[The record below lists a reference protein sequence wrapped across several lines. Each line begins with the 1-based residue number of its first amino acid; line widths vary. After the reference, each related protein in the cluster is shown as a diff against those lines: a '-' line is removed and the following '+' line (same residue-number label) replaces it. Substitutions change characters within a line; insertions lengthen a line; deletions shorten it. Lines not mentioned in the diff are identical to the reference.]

1 MTLAL
6 RHEYS
11 GKVRDVYA
19 LDDARLLMVASDRLS
34 AFDVVMGETIPHKG
48 RVLTGLTDYWVG
60 LARLVGVGESALIS
74 CDPAE
79 IDAVVPGFIDEVEL
93 HGRTMLT
100 RRAEMVPLECIVR
113 GRLFGQAYEEY
124 RREGTVHHMAAPAG
138 LALCDPFPE
147 PLFTPSTKAA
157 SGHDENIDHA
167 TAIDLV
173 GERTFLALRDA
184 SLALFALGAAR
195 LAEAGLVLADTKF
208 EFGYVEGRLVLCDE
222 VMTPDSS
229 RLWPAEAVVPGRVPP
244 SFDKQP
250 FRDWL
255 DAIGWDHTPPPP
267 SVPLEV
273 VEATAARYAEAYE
286 RVTGRPLSDWYGG

>member
-6 RHEYS
+6 RHAYS

-19 LDDARLLMVASDRLS
+19 LDDERLLLVASDRLS

-48 RVLTGLTDYWVG
+48 RVLTGITDYWVR
-60 LARLVGVGESALIS
+60 LARVVGVGESALMT

-124 RREGTVHHMAAPAG
+124 RRAGTVHRMPAPAG
-138 LALCDPFPE
+138 LAMCDPFPE

-173 GERTFLALRDA
+173 GERTFLAVREA
-184 SLALFALGAAR
+184 ALALFALGAAR
-195 LAEAGLVLADTKF
+195 LAEVGVVLADTKF
-208 EFGYVEGRLVLCDE
+208 EFGYVEGRLVVCDE

-229 RLWPAEAVVPGRVPP
+229 RLWPAEAVVAGRVPP

-267 SVPLEV
+267 PVPLEV
-273 VEATAARYAEAYE
+273 VDATAERYARAYE
-286 RVTGRPLSDWYGG
+286 RVTGRALSDWYGG

>member
-6 RHEYS
+6 RHVYS

-19 LDDARLLMVASDRLS
+19 LDDERLLMVASDRLS
-34 AFDVVMGETIPHKG
+34 AFDVVMGETIPNKG
-48 RVLTGLTDYWVG
+48 RVLTGITDYWVR
-60 LARLVGVGESALIS
+60 LAREVGVGESALVT
-74 CDPAE
+74 CDPVE
-79 IDAVVPGFIDEVEL
+79 IDAAVPGFIDEAEL
-93 HGRTMLT
+93 HGRTMLV
-100 RRAEMVPLECIVR
+100 RAAEMVPLECIVR

-124 RREGTVHHMAAPAG
+124 RRDGTVHHMPAPAG
-138 LALCDPFPE
+138 LAMCDPFPE
-147 PLFTPSTKAA
+147 PVFTPSTKAA

-173 GERTFLALRDA
+173 GERTFLAVREA

-195 LAEAGLVLADTKF
+195 LAEVGVVLADTKF
-208 EFGYVEGRLVLCDE
+208 EFGYVDGRLVVCDE

-229 RLWPAEAVVPGRVPP
+229 RLWPAEAVHPGGVPP
-244 SFDKQP
+244 SLDKQP

-255 DAIGWDHTPPPP
+255 DALGWDHTPPPP
-267 SVPLEV
+267 PVPLEV
-273 VEATAARYAEAYE
+273 VDATAERYAEAYE

>member
-1 MTLAL
+1 MTLTL

-19 LDDARLLMVASDRLS
+19 LDDERLLMVASDRLS

-48 RVLTGLTDYWVG
+48 RVLTGLTDYWVR
-60 LARLVGVGESALIS
+60 LARVVGVGESALVT
-74 CDPAE
+74 CDPTE
-79 IDAVVPGFIDEVEL
+79 IDALAPGFIDEVEL

-147 PLFTPSTKAA
+147 PFFTPSTKAV

-167 TAIDLV
+167 SAIDLV
-173 GERTFLALRDA
+173 GERTFLAVREA

-195 LAEAGLVLADTKF
+195 LGEAGLVLADTKF

-267 SVPLEV
+267 PVPLEV

-286 RVTGRPLSDWYGG
+286 RVTGCPLGDWYGG